1 MAVTIPANDRKA
13 SNLYFASIGLNLVI
27 NLAYRAVQYD
37 EYSLRVLLTLVLIL
51 ALTQAVLVGLG
62 LGVRT
67 GHQWVKWLFV
77 VSIVWF
83 SLDYFDSFSLYNM
96 TPQTSLLFIGTV
108 LRLWAAA
115 IVARDLLR
123 RPVAGESDSHPI
135 S

>member
-1 MAVTIPANDRKA
+1 
-13 SNLYFASIGLNLVI
+13 
-27 NLAYRAVQYD
+27 
-37 EYSLRVLLTLVLIL
+37 LIV
-51 ALTQAVLVGLG
+51 ALTQAILVGLG

-77 VSIVWF
+77 VYIVWF
-83 SLDYFDSFSLYNM
+83 SLDYYFDSFSLYTM
-96 TPQTSLLFIGTV
+96 SSQTALLFIGTV

-123 RPVAGESDSHPI
+123 RPVAGEAGSHPI